1 MLAAAAELFATAGP
15 ARTTTNRIA
24 ARAGVSVG
32 SLYQYF
38 PNKEAILAALGERH
52 AAQVEAALGPSLARL
67 ADPAIPLRRSLHDL
81 LVGLC
86 AVHDAEP
93 LLARAVSAPAPHLPR
108 LTAAQRKH
116 GDGHAAQVEALLRA
130 RTDVRAGDR
139 SVMAR
144 LLVQAVDALARWLG
158 HDLRP
163 GPERELA
170 IDEVGRMLAGYLA
183 P

>member
-1 MLAAAAELFATAGP
+1 MARNRAQKRDPASRGSRRDAEKTRLARAGRARRTARLAPRRKPTQTRSRETVSAVLAAAAELFATAGP

-93 LLARAVSAPAPHLPR
+93 LLARAVSAPAP
-108 LTAAQRKH
+108 
-116 GDGHAAQVEALLRA
+116 G
-130 RTDVRAGDR
+130 
-139 SVMAR
+139 
-144 LLVQAVDALARWLG
+144 
-158 HDLRP
+158 
-163 GPERELA
+163 
-170 IDEVGRMLAGYLA
+170 
-183 P
+183 